1 MTKQLAQV
9 LRGGKKIPSIGL
21 GTWRI
26 GVGNV
31 KEIVEKAV
39 EVGYRHI
46 DCAAVYENESMVG
59 KAFSNI
65 LENPSQFKVKRSD
78 VLDIGQCFY

>member
-1 MTKQLAQV
+1 MAKQLAQV
-9 LRGGKKIPSIGL
+9 LRSGKKIPAIGL
-21 GTWRI
+21 GTWRL

-46 DCAAVYENESMVG
+46 DCAAVYENETMVG

-65 LENPSQFKVKRSD
+65 LENPAQFKVQRSE
-78 VLDIGQCFY
+78 VLAT